1 MRSSDDIK
9 PRLGGSKTIKMVSL
23 LTLSLSAG
31 TPSVTDGLS
40 GWARPR
46 HDIDV
51 GYGCLSS
58 EDSIQLRMRQPPH
71 FFSR

>member
-1 MRSSDDIK
+1 MILSPDLAGVKQLDDGIAADLI
-9 PRLGGSKTIKMVSL
+9 PVGGDAERYRRLVRGGPDI
-23 LTLSLSAG
+23 
-31 TPSVTDGLS
+31 
-40 GWARPR
+40 
-46 HDIDV
+46 DIDV